1 MFDSIITE
9 LGKSITFQEAM
20 LCMGIALGLGFLIS
34 ITYMLSGKHT
44 SSFSITLVMLPT
56 LVTLV
61 IMLVNGNAGA
71 GLAVAGAFTL
81 IRFRSTPGSARE
93 ICVIFFSMAVGLACG
108 MGYIKIAVVAAVV
121 LSALLFV
128 LSKLGYG
135 MKKATARELK
145 ITIPENLDYTTV
157 FDDLFQEYTSKVS
170 LEAVKT
176 TNLGSLYQLTYMVVI
191 KDQTK
196 EKEFID
202 ALRCRNGNLT
212 IVCAR
217 PLVSPEEL

>member
-20 LCMGIALGLGFLIS
+20 TCLAVALGLGFLIS
-34 ITYMLSGKHT
+34 ITYMLCGKHT
-44 SSFSITLVMLPT
+44 SSFAITLVMLPA

-108 MGYIKIAVVAAVV
+108 MGYIKIAAAVAV
-121 LSALLFV
+121 ILSALLLA

-135 MKKATARELK
+135 MRKATTRELK

-212 IVCAR
+212 IICAR
-217 PLVSPEEL
+217 PLVNPEEL

>member
-9 LGKSITFQEAM
+9 LGKSITFEEAM
-20 LCMGIALGLGFLIS
+20 LCLGVALLLGFLIS
-34 ITYMLSGKHT
+34 VVYMLCGRYT
-44 SSFSITLVMLPT
+44 SSFAITLVMLPS
-56 LVTLV
+56 LVALV

-93 ICVIFFSMAVGLACG
+93 ICTIFFSMAVGLACG
-108 MGYIKIAVVAAVV
+108 MGYLKIAVVVAVA
-121 LSALLFV
+121 LSAVLLL

-135 MKKATARELK
+135 MKKATVRELK

-157 FDDLFQEYTSKVS
+157 FDDLFTEYTSKVS

-176 TNLGSLYQLTYMVVI
+176 TNLGSLFQLTYMVTI

-212 IVCAR
+212 IICAR
-217 PLVSPEEL
+217 PLVNPEEL

>member
-20 LCMGIALGLGFLIS
+20 ICLAVAVGLGFLIS
-34 ITYMLSGKHT
+34 ITYMLGGKHT
-44 SSFSITLVMLPT
+44 SSFSITLVMLPA
-56 LVTLV
+56 LVALV

-93 ICVIFFSMAVGLACG
+93 ICVIFFAMAVGLACG
-108 MGYIKIAVVAAVV
+108 MGYIKIAAVVAVM
-121 LSALLFV
+121 LSILLFV

-135 MKKATARELK
+135 MKKATTRELK

-157 FDDLFQEYTSKVS
+157 FDDLFKEYTSKVS

-212 IVCAR
+212 IICAR
-217 PLVSPEEL
+217 PLVNPEEL